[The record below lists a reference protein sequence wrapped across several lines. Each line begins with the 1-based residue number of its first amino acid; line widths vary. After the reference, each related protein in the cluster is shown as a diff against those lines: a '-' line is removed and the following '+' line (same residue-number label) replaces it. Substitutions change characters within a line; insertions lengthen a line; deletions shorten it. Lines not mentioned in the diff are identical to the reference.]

1 MSVSA
6 YYNEFDPKAAAWLR
20 QLIKNGNIT
29 PGEVDERSITEINP
43 DDLIGFDRVHFF
55 AGIGTWDYCLNESG
69 WGDRP
74 IWTASLPCQP
84 FSTAGKGLGNQDE
97 RHLLPYFLELVRQCK
112 PDTIFGEQVEGAIK
126 HGWLDDLQTNMEA
139 EGYAIGH
146 CVLGA
151 HSIGAAHIRQRLY
164 WVADNRSAGR
174 KEQPGERR
182 ISRKTDGD
190 ESRKNIAG
198 GGGMADTEIT
208 RAPESKHRK
217 NIGERPTDG
226 TVGSCEVDWMADT
239 FCFKRIKPG
248 NGRGNESIAG
258 AAGRTNS
265 HSSEPESID
274 WIYCRDNK
282 YRPVKSGIS
291 GMGNTSG
298 AASERNTGSILREK
312 AEVSRENRS
321 LDGDSGV
328 GFTDAS
334 EDDTCRLGN
343 TEHNGHAT
351 DTLPASHVQP
361 GTERRQD
368 GADIPGEFTGTSGRD
383 DATSLFGC
391 EIGRGEWHNTD
402 WLYCRDNKY
411 RPVKSGIK
419 PLVNGIARGMV
430 HSGDPS
436 EQINANE
443 TQEARVMRLKG
454 YGNAIQAQTA
464 MAFISAYMSIL
475 NG

>member
-1 MSVSA
+1 MTISA

-29 PGEVDERSITEINP
+29 PGEVDERSITEISP
-43 DDLIGFDRVHFF
+43 DDLVGFDRVHFF
-55 AGIGTWDYCLNESG
+55 AGIGTWDYCLNQSG

-84 FSTAGKGLGNQDE
+84 FSAAGKGLGKSDE
-97 RHLLPYFLELVRQCK
+97 RHLLPHFIELVRQCK

-151 HSIGAAHIRQRLY
+151 HSVGAAHIRQRLY
-164 WVADNRSAGR
+164 WVADSQSERVGRASGISNSETRTFADSRGYENWESVQSIARSS
-174 KEQPGERR
+174 
-182 ISRKTDGD
+182 I
-190 ESRKNIAG
+190 
-198 GGGMADTEIT
+198 
-208 RAPESKHRK
+208 
-217 NIGERPTDG
+217 IG
-226 TVGSCEVDWMADT
+226 VADT

-282 YRPVKSGIS
+282 YRPI
-291 GMGNTSG
+291 
-298 AASERNTGSILREK
+298 
-312 AEVSRENRS
+312 
-321 LDGDSGV
+321 
-328 GFTDAS
+328 
-334 EDDTCRLGN
+334 
-343 TEHNGHAT
+343 
-351 DTLPASHVQP
+351 
-361 GTERRQD
+361 
-368 GADIPGEFTGTSGRD
+368 
-383 DATSLFGC
+383 
-391 EIGRGEWHNTD
+391 
-402 WLYCRDNKY
+402 
-411 RPVKSGIK
+411 KSGIK

>member
-84 FSTAGKGLGNQDE
+84 FSSAGKGLGKSDE
-97 RHLLPYFLELVRQCK
+97 RHLLPHFLELVRQCK

-164 WVADNRSAGR
+164 WVANSISEQREQQQNERSSSVFRTAVQS
-174 KEQPGERR
+174 EECV
-182 ISRKTDGD
+182 SRPSDIRSTFD
-190 ESRKNIAG
+190 
-198 GGGMADTEIT
+198 GGMVYANEPGSRQGIEATETARHGDSIESASCVNGMANTEIVIKQHQT
-208 RAPESKHRK
+208 ELEGRSD
-217 NIGERPTDG
+217 IERCG
-226 TVGSCEVDWMADT
+226 TTG
-239 FCFKRIKPG
+239 
-248 NGRGNESIAG
+248 
-258 AAGRTNS
+258 
-265 HSSEPESID
+265 
-274 WIYCRDNK
+274 
-282 YRPVKSGIS
+282 
-291 GMGNTSG
+291 GM
-298 AASERNTGSILREK
+298 
-312 AEVSRENRS
+312 
-321 LDGDSGV
+321 
-328 GFTDAS
+328 
-334 EDDTCRLGN
+334 GN

-419 PLVNGIARGMV
+419 PLVNGITRGMV
-430 HSGDPS
+430 HGSDPS